1 MSKQLLHNFIF
12 LQIPCSCL
20 NKTET
25 PELINKSFIFMPP
38 AFSEALDPKLD
49 LHREN
54 FLRC

>member
-54 FLRC
+54 FLHC